1 MDLYKSTAHEL
12 HDKLVNK
19 EISSVELTKALYERI
34 DAVEDQ
40 VKAYVTLDKENA
52 LAQAAKVDAMIAA
65 GEKITPLAGIPG
77 AIKDNICTKGLLTT
91 CSSKMLAN
99 VVPIYDA
106 HVIKKLR
113 AEETIFLG
121 KTNMDE
127 FAMGSSCE
135 TSCFGGAMNPFNTKY
150 VSGGSSG
157 GVASAVGANIAA
169 YGLGSDTGGSIRQP
183 ASFCGIVG
191 LKPTYGSV
199 SRYGLIAYASSLDQ
213 IGPITKSVEDASI
226 VFDAI
231 SQYDEKDSTSKGN
244 VGGATYG
251 KLNNDIKGMKI
262 GIAREYLDGIRD
274 DVKEAVLNAAKV

>member
-106 HVIKKLR
+106 HVIK
-113 AEETIFLG
+113 
-121 KTNMDE
+121 
-127 FAMGSSCE
+127 
-135 TSCFGGAMNPFNTKY
+135 TSRRRNYFPRQNKY
-150 VSGGSSG
+150 GR
-157 GVASAVGANIAA
+157 I
-169 YGLGSDTGGSIRQP
+169 
-183 ASFCGIVG
+183 C
-191 LKPTYGSV
+191 
-199 SRYGLIAYASSLDQ
+199 
-213 IGPITKSVEDASI
+213 
-226 VFDAI
+226 
-231 SQYDEKDSTSKGN
+231 
-244 VGGATYG
+244 
-251 KLNNDIKGMKI
+251 
-262 GIAREYLDGIRD
+262 DGFYY
-274 DVKEAVLNAAKV
+274 